1 MAVADRSQN
10 DADRHVGRL
19 EGIIDQMVKDQAEY
33 RQDMRAISKG
43 IIDQMVKDQAEY
55 RQDMR
60 AISHRIDNVTNRI
73 DKLLYW
79 QLGLLSVII
88 GGIIGIYFK

>member
-33 RQDMRAISKG
+33 RQDMRKDQAISKG
-43 IIDQMVKDQAEY
+43 HIK
-55 RQDMR
+55 RH
-60 AISHRIDNVTNRI
+60 HRSN
-73 DKLLYW
+73 
-79 QLGLLSVII
+79 G
-88 GGIIGIYFK
+88 